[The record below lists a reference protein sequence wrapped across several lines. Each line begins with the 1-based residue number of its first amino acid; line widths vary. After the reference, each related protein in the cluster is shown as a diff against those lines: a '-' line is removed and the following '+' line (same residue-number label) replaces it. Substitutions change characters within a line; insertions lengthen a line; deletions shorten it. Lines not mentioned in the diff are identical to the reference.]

1 MIIGQYRDIT
11 ASKSELALTPKVW
24 FPQITLYGAG
34 PSVNRLRKLIVFHL
48 VFFYPV
54 IFTCTF
60 NVFTV
65 IICEYLQ

>member
-1 MIIGQYRDIT
+1 MIFRQYQDIA

-24 FPQITLYGAG
+24 FPQILLYRAG
-34 PSVNRLRKLIVFHL
+34 PSVNRLRKLILFHL